1 MGSSRPKLGCSVV
14 NTEFVPGCSA
24 KGKTIAKNWRWSF
37 IYHWCII
44 ISTGKYMNWHLQPI
58 DTSLEA
64 FQSDL
69 KTGLSQ
75 TEADSRL
82 TKYGRNELV
91 EKSGR
96 TPLKIFW
103 EQITTTM
110 VLILIAAAVVAGLL
124 GDTKNTIAITAIV
137 LLYAILGF
145 VQEYRA
151 EQAISAL
158 KKLSVPNV
166 RVLRDGSLKEISAHE
181 LVPGDIIQLEAGN
194 VLSADV
200 RLLEAINLRI
210 QEAALTGESEP
221 VEKQTAVLSGESL
234 PLGDRSNM
242 GYMSTIITQGRGLAL
257 VVTTGMQTELGKIAD
272 LIQQSDAGQTPL
284 QKRLDSLGKNLA
296 IIGVVI
302 AVFIAVLGLLRGDEL
317 RHMLLTAVS
326 IAVAIVPEG
335 LPAVVTITLALGAQR
350 MLKQNALIRKL
361 PAVETLGSVTVI
373 CSDKTGTLT
382 ENRMTVVV
390 LDVAGHELD
399 LSEEM
404 DKQGS
409 VHKVNV
415 EGNQSAASLS
425 LLAIGGTLCN
435 DAQLVNTG
443 DGGFHTLGDPTEGAL
458 VATAAKMG
466 FWKSTLNSSFPRAAE
481 LPFDSE
487 RKRMTTVHHLEQYDP
502 TILAG
507 LEIGSHR
514 YIAFTKGSVDG
525 LLGLS
530 NQVWVNGQTQRM
542 DDSFKVRIEAANDRL
557 AKKGMRVLGVA
568 FRLINQIPEVIQM
581 DLEQNLTFIGLFG
594 MIDPPRE
601 EVRDAVA
608 ITKSAGIRTVMI
620 TGDHPLTAAEI
631 ARQLGIIGTES
642 NRFASRHSHSQRQE
656 TLDSIKVL
664 TGVEIENLSFDELK
678 NVVDD
683 VQVFARVSPEHKLKI
698 VKALQ
703 ERGHIVSM
711 TGDGVNDA
719 PALKRA
725 DIGVAMGITGT
736 DVSKEAADMV
746 LLDDNFATIVSA
758 VKEGRTIY
766 DNIRKFVRFSVAGNI
781 GKVLVM
787 LLAPFLGKPLP
798 LLPLQLLWLNLL
810 TDGLLGL
817 GIGVENPEADTM
829 KRPPYSPKEGV
840 FSRGAG
846 LQVIWVG
853 AMIGALALGL
863 GSWYYFTGREQWQT
877 MVFTFL
883 AFAQVFQAL
892 ASRSEKDSIFKLRLM
907 SNLLLAGMSA
917 LVVGLQLMVLYVP
930 FLAEFFSVKA
940 LSLCDLSIAIAG
952 GIVVLVVMEVG
963 KKIKILK
970 SA

>member
-1 MGSSRPKLGCSVV
+1 
-14 NTEFVPGCSA
+14 
-24 KGKTIAKNWRWSF
+24 
-37 IYHWCII
+37 
-44 ISTGKYMNWHLQPI
+44 MNWHLQSI
-58 DTSLEA
+58 DSSLEA
-64 FQSDL
+64 LQTDL

-75 TEADSRL
+75 TESESRL
-82 TKYGRNELV
+82 TKYGRNELI

-96 TPLKIFW
+96 TPFKIFW
-103 EQITTTM
+103 EQITATM

-166 RVLRDGSLKEISAHE
+166 RVLRDGVLREISARE
-181 LVPGDIIQLEAGN
+181 LVPGDMIQLEAGN
-194 VLSADV
+194 VLPADV
-200 RLLEAINLRI
+200 RLLEAVNLRI

-221 VEKQTAVLSGESL
+221 VEKQTAALSGEGL
-234 PLGDRSNM
+234 PLGDRLNM
-242 GYMSTIITQGRGLAL
+242 GYMGTIVTQGRGLAL
-257 VVTTGMQTELGKIAD
+257 VIATGMQTELGKIAD
-272 LIQQSDAGQTPL
+272 LIQQSNTGQTPL
-284 QKRLDSLGKNLA
+284 QKRLDTLGKNLA
-296 IIGVVI
+296 IVGVVI

-326 IAVAIVPEG
+326 VAVAIVPEG

-399 LSEEM
+399 LTEEM
-404 DKQGS
+404 DKHGS
-409 VHKVNV
+409 VRKVAI
-415 EGNQSAASLS
+415 EENQNAASLS

-435 DAQLVNTG
+435 DAQLINTG
-443 DGGFHTLGDPTEGAL
+443 DGGFHTLGDPTEGSL
-458 VATAAKMG
+458 VAAAAKMG
-466 FWKSTLNSSFPRAAE
+466 FWKSTLDSSFPRAAE

-507 LEIGSHR
+507 LEIGDHR

-530 NQVWVNGQTQRM
+530 NQVWVNGQLQRM
-542 DDSFKVRIEAANDRL
+542 DANFKVRVEAANERL
-557 AKKGMRVLGVA
+557 AQKGMRVLGVA
-568 FRLINQIPEVIQM
+568 FRMMNQIPEVIQM

-620 TGDHPLTAAEI
+620 TGDHPLTASEI
-631 ARQLGIIGTES
+631 ARQLGIISQTTES
-642 NRFASRHSHSQRQE
+642 
-656 TLDSIKVL
+656 KVL
-664 TGVEIENLSFDELK
+664 TGAEIENLSFDELK
-678 NVVDD
+678 NVVDE

-698 VKALQ
+698 VQALQ

-746 LLDDNFATIVSA
+746 LLDDNFSTIVSA

-787 LLAPFLGKPLP
+787 LLAPFLGKPIP

-817 GIGVENPEADTM
+817 GMGVENAESDTM

-846 LQVIWVG
+846 VQVIWVG
-853 AMIGALALGL
+853 ALIGALALGL

-883 AFAQVFQAL
+883 AFAQVFQAW
-892 ASRSEKDSIFKLRLM
+892 ASRSATDSFFKLRIM
-907 SNLLLAGMSA
+907 SNPLLAGMSA

-930 FLAEFFSVKA
+930 FLAEFFGVKA

-952 GIVVLVVMEVG
+952 GIVVLIVMEVE
-963 KKIKILK
+963 KWLK
-970 SA
+970 RK